1 MVDKRIIVL
10 LQKHHWMTREELCEQ
25 LFICDRVLRDRIAD
39 INMADGPY
47 KDIFIIGTSDKAG
60 YRLARDEEDIK
71 HYIKER
77 KKRAEM
83 ILLPVKKAERILK
96 EMESWTS

>member
-10 LQKHHWMTREELCEQ
+10 LQNHHWMTREELCEK
-25 LFICDRVLRDRIAD
+25 LFICDRVLRYKIAD
-39 INMADGPY
+39 INLADGPY

-60 YRLARDEEDIK
+60 YRLARDEEDLK